1 MDADGLVPVEHS
13 PPFRRGEVIR
23 ITAGAL
29 ADQVG
34 RFECATDED
43 RVVLL
48 LDLIGRQ
55 VRIKPPLETVAP
67 YA

>member
-1 MDADGLVPVEHS
+1 MDTDGLVPVEQS

-34 RFECATDED
+34 LFECATDED

-48 LDLIGRQ
+48 LDLLGRQ
-55 VRIKPPLETVAP
+55 VRIKPPLETIAP